1 MAIMIRTNAKA
12 TKLAWAILGE
22 PANVAFKKD
31 RKQRLLDKRLT
42 NEETVR
48 VR

>member
-1 MAIMIRTNAKA
+1 MTIMVRTNKEA
-12 TKLAWAILGE
+12 TKIAWKILGE
-22 PANVAFKKD
+22 PANIAFKPTE
-31 RKQRLLDKRLT
+31 KQKMLNKRLT

>member
-1 MAIMIRTNAKA
+1 MAIMIRSNKKA
-12 TKLAWAILGE
+12 TDIVWKILGE
-22 PANVAFKKD
+22 PANMVYKKT
-31 RKQRLLDKRLT
+31 KKEQLLDKRLT